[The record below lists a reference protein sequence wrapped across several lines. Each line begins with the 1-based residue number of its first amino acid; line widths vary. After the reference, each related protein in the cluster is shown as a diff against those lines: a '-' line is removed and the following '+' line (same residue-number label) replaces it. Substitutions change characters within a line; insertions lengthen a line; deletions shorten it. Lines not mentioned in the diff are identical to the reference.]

1 MQSRKVD
8 EGESGVKGK
17 TGRKEGA
24 SVGNSGMTR
33 GIPKQGTAS

>member
-1 MQSRKVD
+1 MQTRKVE

-24 SVGNSGMTR
+24 SLENSGMTL
-33 GIPKQGTAS
+33 GVLGQGTAS